1 MKSRPISR
9 REFLQLSAGAT
20 AGVAIAGSA
29 MGTFVF
35 TEEARAVTT
44 AVRLTPFLDELPI
57 PPALTGASQS
67 LTISQTRYFFHDR
80 WKNAPIPVWG
90 YQGGAKTS
98 GYLGPTIVAQ
108 KGTPTT
114 VTYANALPTK
124 HLLNVDPTLM
134 QMRGKPVNSRILT
147 HLHGGHIE
155 PLEDGNPYAGGRLAS
170 GQVVPDFLS
179 GQTQKAIYRNDQEAA
194 LIWYHDHALGIT
206 RLNVMA
212 GLAGAYLVRD
222 SVDNGTGGDF
232 SAFGGG
238 TLPSGNY
245 EVPLVIQDRAF
256 AKDGRIKYPAQWTPE
271 FFGDV
276 VCVNG
281 KVWPFKPVGPGKYR
295 MRILNGSNSRFYN
308 LQLTGG
314 ATMTQIGTDGGF
326 LQAPVPIPKLLIAPG
341 ERADVVFD
349 FTGTSGNV
357 HLIDTA
363 LPPTTVSPSTPLQRS
378 EIMRFVVD
386 PAVPVPD
393 VTLPTQ
399 LRTDAFSV
407 PVPPDQTTI
416 PERLLTLEERLAGPV
431 PTALVLN
438 GMRFG
443 EVNAQG
449 NRIVTEQPKSG
460 ETEVWTLIN
469 ISADSHPMH
478 LHLPQFEVLERRQLN
493 AAAYQADLDA
503 ARAAAGGPV
512 DANGNLVNPD
522 PTPHLG
528 AQEPVDDN
536 EKGPKDTVR
545 ANPAQI
551 TKIKVNFDILGKYVW
566 HCHILEHE
574 ENDMMRP
581 IDVV

>member
-1 MKSRPISR
+1 MTSTRISR
-9 REFLQLSAGAT
+9 REFLQLGAGAT
-20 AGVAIAGSA
+20 AGVAMAGSG
-29 MGTFVF
+29 MGTFLF
-35 TEEARAVTT
+35 TEEAQAVTT
-44 AVRLTPFLDELPI
+44 SVRLTPFLDALPI
-57 PPALTGASQS
+57 PPALTGASQT
-67 LTISQTRYFFHDR
+67 LTISQTPYFFHDR

-90 YQGGAKTS
+90 YNGGAKQS

-108 KGTPTT
+108 RGTPTT
-114 VTYANALPTK
+114 VDYANALPTK

-155 PLEDGNPYAGGRLAS
+155 DLEDGNPYAGGRSAS
-170 GQVVPDFLS
+170 GQILPDFLS
-179 GQTQKAIYRNDQEAA
+179 GQTQRATYRNDQEAA
-194 LIWYHDHALGIT
+194 HIWYHDHALGIT

-212 GLAGAYLVRD
+212 GLAGVYLLRD
-222 SVDNGTGGDF
+222 NVDDGQGGNFPD
-232 SAFGGG
+232 GNK
-238 TLPSGNY
+238 LPSGDY

-281 KVWPFKPVGPGKYR
+281 KVWPFKNVEPRKYR

-314 ATMTQIGTDGGF
+314 NMTQIGTDGGF
-326 LQAPVPIPKLLIAPG
+326 LQAPVTIPKLLIAPG

-363 LPPTTVSPSTPLQRS
+363 LPTTTVSPSTPLARA
-378 EIMRFVVD
+378 EIMRFVVGGNVTTPD
-386 PAVPVPD
+386 GPLPA
-393 VTLPTQ
+393 Q
-399 LRTDAFSV
+399 LRDTAFSV
-407 PVPPDQTTI
+407 PGDAVR
-416 PERLLTLEERLAGPV
+416 ERWLTLEERLAGPV

-449 NRIVTEQPKSG
+449 NRILTEQPNLG

-478 LHLPQFEVLERRQLN
+478 LHLPQFQVLERHQLDV
-493 AAAYQADLDA
+493 AGYQQALDA

-512 DANGNLVNPD
+512 NANGQLVNPD
-522 PTPHLG
+522 PTPFLQG
-528 AQEPVDDN
+528 PADVDPN

-551 TKIKVNFDILGKYVW
+551 TKIKVNFDIVGKYVW

-581 IDVV
+581 YDVV